1 VFLTILNFNNMN
13 KTAKNNFISKVLAV
27 FSLLFILFLSSCEE
41 VVNLDLE
48 TGEAKIVVDAEI
60 LWNKNTDGKV
70 QTIKISKMAPYYNNT
85 TPKVSGAQ
93 VRVRNS
99 NGDTF
104 IFTETEAGSYVC
116 SDFVPVLN
124 MEYTLFVEVEGKTFT
139 AVEKMTSV
147 APIKKIDQ
155 RYMPDISG
163 PDLLVLSVYFD
174 DPVEEQNYYL
184 AYFTTDF
191 LKIPYTIIS
200 NDDLYN
206 GNEIVNEFSDT
217 DLKPGKTV
225 KIVHRGISKN
235 FYNYMNL
242 IFEASSANPFGT
254 TPGNIRGNVININ
267 DTNDYALGYFRLCE
281 AETASYTMK

>member
-1 VFLTILNFNNMN
+1 MFLTILNFNNMN

>member
-1 VFLTILNFNNMN
+1 MN
-13 KTAKNNFISKVLAV
+13 KIAKNNFISKVLAV
-27 FSLLFILFLSSCEE
+27 TSLLFILLLSSCEE

-48 TGEAKIVVDAEI
+48 TGEAKIVIDAEI

-85 TPKVSGAQ
+85 TPKVSGAV

-99 NGDTF
+99 DGDTF

-163 PDLLVLSVYFD
+163 PDLLVISVYFD

-184 AYFTTDF
+184 DYFTTDF
-191 LKIPYTIIS
+191 LKIPYTIMS

-206 GNEIVNEFSDT
+206 GNEVVNEFSDT

-267 DTNDYALGYFRLCE
+267 DSNDYALGYFRLCE
-281 AETASYTMK
+281 GETVSYTMK